1 MVISWSSGTMAQ
13 NNLSRHS
20 PRPQDGLSVNWSSP
34 TLARREDSHHR
45 ASSSVRTT
53 SPGLNITS
61 RSDEELL
68 HERAPTS
75 IPEHQLGSL
84 VPATNPEHH
93 AFVPSG
99 DPGDAVDSRVG

>member
-20 PRPQDGLSVNWSSP
+20 PRPHDGLGVNWSSP
-34 TLARREDSHHR
+34 TFARREGPHHR
-45 ASSSVRTT
+45 ASSSVRTA
-53 SPGLNITS
+53 SPGLNIAS

-75 IPEHQLGSL
+75 TPEYQLGST
-84 VPATNPEHH
+84 VPATSPEHH
-93 AFVPSG
+93 AFVASG
-99 DPGDAVDSRVG
+99 DPGNAVDAHVG